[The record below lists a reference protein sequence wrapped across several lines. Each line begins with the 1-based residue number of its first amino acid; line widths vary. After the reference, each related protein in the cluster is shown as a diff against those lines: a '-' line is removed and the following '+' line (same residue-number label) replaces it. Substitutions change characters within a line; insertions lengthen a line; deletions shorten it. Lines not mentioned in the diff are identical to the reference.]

1 MSDQMT
7 TSYSLDYSGKQSLPA
22 NPDAERALLSAMIIS
37 EEVCGEC
44 LVQLEE
50 QCFYVPSNRRIFGAI
65 KYLFDHDKPIDSVT
79 LADHLETTGDLER
92 VGGREVLV
100 ELSTNTFGLVSWKHY
115 TQILVRDMT
124 LRSMIAASQ
133 QISAMAFDAPED
145 TAEVVDKAE
154 EMILGITEKNVS
166 SSYSTVADIMED
178 LYTQLGD
185 MCTRENDALGVQTG
199 FPSIDRNLLGLRP
212 GQMVVVGARP
222 AVGKTSFALNL
233 AVNAAIEGATVAFFS
248 LEMSN
253 LEIAQRLL
261 ASRSGVDMQ
270 AIRSG
275 NVKNTDWPAILKATE
290 ELSQLDIL
298 IDDTPDISVTEIRAK
313 ARRMLHEK
321 EKSVII
327 LDYLQLVKSSGTT
340 SQQSRANQVS
350 EMSRGIKIMA
360 KDLECPVIALS
371 QLNRAGS
378 NRTDKTPQLV
388 DLRESGSIEQDADI
402 VMLLDRSYTEE
413 EAKADDRPDFGVTR
427 CIIAKNRSGPVAT
440 VDLMFLGGKT
450 KFVEVDHHH
459 EE

>member
-1 MSDQMT
+1 MSDQMFS
-7 TSYSLDYSGKQSLPA
+7 SYNMDSGSQKTMPA
-22 NPDAERALLSAMIIS
+22 HPDAEKALLSAMIIS
-37 EEVCGEC
+37 EEACGEC

-50 QCFYVPSNRRIFGAI
+50 QCFYVPSNRKIFMAI
-65 KYLFDHDKPIDSVT
+65 KYLFDHDKPIDAVT
-79 LADHLETTGDLER
+79 LADYLETVGDLDR
-92 VGGREVLV
+92 VGGREFLV
-100 ELSTNTFGLVSWKHY
+100 ELMTDTLGLVSWRHY
-115 TQILVRDMT
+115 TQIVIRDMT
-124 LRSMIAASQ
+124 LRNMIQASA
-133 QISAMAFDAPED
+133 QISAMAYDAPED
-145 TAEVVDKAE
+145 TAEVVDQAE
-154 EMILGITEKNVS
+154 QMILGITEKNIS

-178 LYTQLGD
+178 LYTQLGE
-185 MCTRENDALGVQTG
+185 MCTRQTDSLGVQTG
-199 FPSIDRNLLGLRP
+199 FRSIDRNLLGLRP
-212 GQMVVVGARP
+212 GQMVVIGARP

-275 NVKNTDWPAILKATE
+275 NVKNNDWPAILKATE

-313 ARRMLHEK
+313 ARRMLHDK

-327 LDYLQLVKSSGTT
+327 LDYLQLVKANGGSN
-340 SQQSRANQVS
+340 QQSRANQVS

-413 EAKADDRPDFGVTR
+413 EAKAEDRPDFGVTR

-450 KFVEVDHHH
+450 KFVEVDHQHN
-459 EE
+459 E

>member
-1 MSDQMT
+1 MSDLAP
-7 TSYSLDYSGKQSLPA
+7 SYGLDYSGKKSTPA
-22 NPDAERALLSAMIIS
+22 HPDAERALLSAMIIS

-44 LVQLEE
+44 IVQLDER
-50 QCFYVPSNRRIFGAI
+50 CFYIPSHRKIFSAV
-65 KYLFDHDKPIDSVT
+65 KYLFDHDKPVDSVT
-79 LADHLETTGDLER
+79 LADHLETTGELER
-92 VGGREVLV
+92 VGGREILV
-100 ELSTNTFGLVSWKHY
+100 ELATDTFGLVSWKHY
-115 TQILVRDMT
+115 IDILNRDMT
-124 LRSMIAASQ
+124 LRSMIDASN
-133 QISAMAFDAPED
+133 QIVALAYDAPED

-154 EMILGITEKNVS
+154 EMILGITEKNIS

-178 LYTQLGD
+178 LYTQLGE
-185 MCTRENDALGVQTG
+185 MCTRGNDSLGIQTG
-199 FPSIDRNLLGLRP
+199 FPSIDRSLLGLRP

-275 NVKNTDWPAILKATE
+275 NIKNTDWPAILKATE

-298 IDDTPDISVTEIRAK
+298 IDESTDVTVTDIRAK

-321 EKSVII
+321 ENCLII
-327 LDYLQLVKSSGTT
+327 LDYLQLVQSSG
-340 SQQSRANQVS
+340 SVAQQSRANQVS
-350 EMSRGIKIMA
+350 DMSRGIKIMA
-360 KDLECPVIALS
+360 KELGCPVIALS

-378 NRTDKTPQLV
+378 SRTDPTPQLV

-413 EAKADDRPDFGVTR
+413 EAKSDKRPDFGVTR

-450 KFVEVDHHH
+450 KFVEVDRHH

>member
-1 MSDQMT
+1 MSNQMT
-7 TSYSLDYSGKQSLPA
+7 ASYALDYSGKQTLPA
-22 NPDAERALLSAMIIS
+22 HPDAERALLSAMMIS

-50 QCFYVPSNRRIFGAI
+50 QCFHVPSHRKIFNAI

-79 LADHLETTGDLER
+79 LSDHLETSGDLER
-92 VGGREVLV
+92 VGGREVLI
-100 ELSTNTFGLVSWKHY
+100 ELSTNTYGLVSWKQY
-115 TQILVRDMT
+115 TQILTRDMT
-124 LRSMIAASQ
+124 LRQMILASSQIAA
-133 QISAMAFDAPED
+133 MAYDAPED

-275 NVKNTDWPAILKATE
+275 NVRNSDWPAILKATE

-327 LDYLQLVKSSGTT
+327 LDYLQLVKATGSSN
-340 SQQSRANQVS
+340 QQSRANQVS

>member
-1 MSDQMT
+1 MSDST
-7 TSYSLDYSGKQSLPA
+7 YGSYDAVAPSQKSMPSH
-22 NPDAERALLSAMIIS
+22 PDAEKALLSAMIIS

-50 QCFYVPSNRRIFGAI
+50 LCFYVPSYRRIYKAI

-79 LADHLETTGDLER
+79 LADHLETQGDLER

-100 ELSTNTFGLVSWKHY
+100 ELMTDTMGLVSWKRY
-115 TQILVRDMT
+115 VQILLRDMT
-124 LRSMIAASQ
+124 LRSMITASA
-133 QISAMAFDAPED
+133 QISALAFDAPED

-166 SSYSTVADIMED
+166 SGYSTVADIMED

-185 MCTRENDALGVQTG
+185 MCSRDNDTLGVQTG
-199 FPSIDRNLLGLRP
+199 FPSLDRNLLGLRP
-212 GQMVVVGARP
+212 GQMIVIGARP

-275 NVKNTDWPAILKATE
+275 NVKNSDWPAILKATE

-313 ARRMLHEK
+313 ARRMLHDK

-327 LDYLQLVKSSGTT
+327 LDYLQLVKSPGSS

-378 NRTDKTPQLV
+378 NRPDKTPQLV
-388 DLRESGSIEQDADI
+388 DLRESGSIEQDADV

-413 EAKADDRPDFGVTR
+413 EAQSENRPDFGVTR

-450 KFVEVDHHH
+450 KFVEVDRHH

>member
-1 MSDQMT
+1 MTDQT
-7 TSYSLDYSGKQSLPA
+7 YVNYGPDSSGAKAMPSH
-22 NPDAERALLSAMIIS
+22 PDAERALLSAMIIS

-44 LVQLEE
+44 LVQLED
-50 QCFYVPSNRRIFGAI
+50 QCFYVPSNRKIFTAI

-79 LADHLETTGDLER
+79 LADHLESTGDLER

-100 ELSTNTFGLVSWKHY
+100 ELMTDTMGLVSWKHY

-124 LRSMIAASQ
+124 LRNMITASA

-166 SSYSTVADIMED
+166 SGYSTVADIMED

-185 MCTRENDALGVQTG
+185 MCTRENEALGVQTG

-212 GQMVVVGARP
+212 GQMVVIGARP

-275 NVKNTDWPAILKATE
+275 NVKSTDWPAILKATE

-321 EKSVII
+321 EKGVII
-327 LDYLQLVKSSGTT
+327 LDYLQLVKANGGS

-402 VMLLDRSYTEE
+402 VILLDRSYTEE
-413 EAKADDRPDFGVTR
+413 EAKAEDRPDFGVTR
-427 CIIAKNRSGPVAT
+427 LIIAKNRSGPVAT

-450 KFVEVDHHH
+450 KFVEVDRHH